1 MTADSLLEAARAR
14 IQRATP
20 EETQRAMTEGAL
32 VVDLRCLE
40 EQARTGM
47 IPGSLGIP
55 RSVLEWRAD
64 PASPWRDDR
73 LARPEARVLLLCEQ
87 GYSSSLAAASLRD
100 LGFERVGDVV
110 GGMERWLAEG
120 RQVDRV
126 STPER

>member
-1 MTADSLLEAARAR
+1 MTVDALLKEARAR

-20 EETQRAMTEGAL
+20 EEAQRAMEEGAVL
-32 VVDLRCLE
+32 VDLRCPGE
-40 EQARTGM
+40 RKRTGM
-47 IPGSLGIP
+47 IPGSVVIA

-64 PASPWRDDR
+64 PSSQWRDDR
-73 LARPEARVLLLCEQ
+73 LARPDARVLLLCEQ

-120 RQVDRV
+120 RPVEPADD
-126 STPER
+126 TE